1 MQKEIMQRT
10 ATFPKFEDEEDRVK
24 TFRNWPHDRPDGRSM
39 SEAGFFYGGFEDN
52 ARCFFCGILLCRW
65 EPDDLP
71 LSEHAEHGSSCLWLR
86 RKTKETLISKINFAS
101 EFGFDSDVIAK
112 VVSDHLERKGQVFS
126 LTYEVL
132 VSSIIDFDENG
143 TDDRKKDGVEDPSKH
158 EGLVSLIAELRLE
171 EDAEDE
177 RPERKEEEEE
187 VRAPVESY
195 TNKVRVGDDDDN
207 DAKSRGDLLR
217 ELTDLK
223 DEMSCKV
230 CMDRDSN
237 VLLTPCNHLVC
248 CDSCSVRLALC
259 PICRTKVDEVVKDYH
274 S

>member
-1 MQKEIMQRT
+1 
-10 ATFPKFEDEEDRVK
+10 
-24 TFRNWPHDRPDGRSM
+24 
-39 SEAGFFYGGFEDN
+39 
-52 ARCFFCGILLCRW
+52 CFFCGVSLCRW

-112 VVSDHLERKGQVFS
+112 VVSDHLEKKGQVFS
-126 LTYEVL
+126 LTNEVL
-132 VSSIIDFDENG
+132 ISSIIDFDENG
-143 TDDRKKDGVEDPSKH
+143 ADDRKKDGVEDPSKQ

-177 RPERKEEEEE
+177 RPERKEEEEG

-195 TNKVRVGDDDDN
+195 TNKVRVGGGDDDD
-207 DAKSRGDLLR
+207 DDEKSRGDLLR

-237 VLLTPCNHLVC
+237 VLLTPLCIRDRSSTGDAAYNQ
-248 CDSCSVRLALC
+248 LASC
-259 PICRTKVDEVVKDYH
+259 PICRTKVGEVVKVYH

>member
-1 MQKEIMQRT
+1 MG
-10 ATFPKFEDEEDRVK
+10 AG
-24 TFRNWPHDRPDGRSM
+24 RPS
-39 SEAGFFYGGFEDN
+39 F
-52 ARCFFCGILLCRW
+52 
-65 EPDDLP
+65 
-71 LSEHAEHGSSCLWLR
+71 SEHAEHGSSCLWLR
-86 RKTKETLISKINFAS
+86 RKTKETLISKISFAS

-112 VVSDHLERKGQVFS
+112 VVSDHLEKKGQVFS
-126 LTYEVL
+126 LTNEVL
-132 VSSIIDFDENG
+132 VSSIIDFDEKG
-143 TDDRKKDGVEDPSKH
+143 TDRKKDWVKDPSKQ
-158 EGLVSLIAELRLE
+158 ESLVSLIAELRLE

-177 RPERKEEEEE
+177 RPERKEEDEG

-195 TNKVRVGDDDDN
+195 TKKVRVGDDDD
-207 DAKSRGDLLR
+207 DKKSRGDLLR

-248 CDSCSVRLALC
+248 CDSCSVRLASC
-259 PICRTKVDEVVKDYH
+259 PICRTKVGEVVKVYH